1 MGYFTDL
8 YKIYPPKKLNTRK
21 DSVFNKEKTVSVLEK
36 EEFDLFEF
44 YAILQEMNL
53 SYNCSGFERIILN
66 SYIGGENIDDNIK
79 HNISSIVLE
88 RYNFDKDKFLYSLIK
103 DSESSK
109 NLGSA
114 FSNFVKKTKYY
125 KDLSMDLI
133 SDDSIWITTAN
144 DNKLKDFV
152 LENYHIK
159 IDKGIDAIA
168 RTKSGKILIIE
179 AKLITNSGGA
189 QNLQLNNAIKVGKI
203 SKDNIEGI
211 ALVDGIIYNNYYK
224 PVHWLEKD
232 FYDLKKKNKLF
243 SATKIIKYLEEN

>member
-1 MGYFTDL
+1 MSYFSEL
-8 YKIYPPKKLNTRK
+8 YKIYPPNKLSNNNNSK
-21 DSVFNKEKTVSVLEK
+21 FNKEKVVAILEK

-44 YAILQEMNL
+44 YDMLQEMNL

-66 SYIGGENIDDNIK
+66 SYMGGEIIENDIK
-79 HNISSIVLE
+79 NNISSIVLE
-88 RYNFDKDKFLYSLIK
+88 RYNLDKNKFLYSLIK

-114 FSNFVKKTKYY
+114 FSNYVKNTKYY
-125 KDLSMDLI
+125 KDLSIDLI
-133 SDDSIWITTAN
+133 DDDSIWITTAN
-144 DNKLKDFV
+144 DNRLKDFI
-152 LENYHIK
+152 LENYNIK
-159 IDKGIDAIA
+159 VEKGIDAIA

-203 SKDNIEGI
+203 SKENIEGI
-211 ALVDGIIYNNYYK
+211 AIVDGIVYNNYYK

>member
-1 MGYFTDL
+1 MSYFSKL
-8 YKIYPPKKLNTRK
+8 YEIYPPNKLSNNTNSK
-21 DSVFNKEKTVSVLEK
+21 FNKEKVVAVLEK
-36 EEFDLFEF
+36 EQFDLFEF
-44 YAILQEMNL
+44 YDILQEMNL

-88 RYNFDKDKFLYSLIK
+88 RYNIDKDKFLYSLIK
-103 DSESSK
+103 ESESSK

-114 FSNFVKKTKYY
+114 FSNFVKNTKYY

-152 LENYHIK
+152 LENYNIK

-168 RTKSGKILIIE
+168 RTKFGKILIIE

-232 FYDLKKKNKLF
+232 FYDLKKENKLF

>member
-1 MGYFTDL
+1 MSYFSEL
-8 YKIYPPKKLNTRK
+8 YKIYPPNKLSNNTNSK
-21 DSVFNKEKTVSVLEK
+21 FNKEKIVAVLEK
-36 EEFDLFEF
+36 EQFDLFEF
-44 YAILQEMNL
+44 YDILQEMNL

-88 RYNFDKDKFLYSLIK
+88 RYNLDKDKFLYSLIK

-114 FSNFVKKTKYY
+114 FSNFVKNTKYY

-152 LENYHIK
+152 LENYNIK

-232 FYDLKKKNKLF
+232 FYDLKKENKLF